1 MNPTV
6 PTDDAA
12 ELAKDNQA
20 LAVDLYQSLRA
31 QGSADDNLVFSPGS
45 ISVALAILWNGARTE
60 TATEIATALHFTLP
74 VDRWSAA
81 GNTRDRARFPG
92 LIRHFRT
99 PDSRRS
105 VDCAPAYPRLSRS
118 TELGGVALCAIQSR
132 TVSGAGV
139 RS

>member
-6 PTDDAA
+6 PTEDAA

-20 LAVDLYQSLRA
+20 FAGDLYQSLRA

-45 ISVALAILWNGARTE
+45 ISVALAMLWNGARTE

-81 GNTRDRARFPG
+81 GNRRDKARFPG
-92 LIRHFRT
+92 LNRHFRT
-99 PDSRRS
+99 PDGRRS
-105 VDCAPAYPRLSRS
+105 VNVSVRR
-118 TELGGVALCAIQSR
+118 VA
-132 TVSGAGV
+132 
-139 RS
+139 